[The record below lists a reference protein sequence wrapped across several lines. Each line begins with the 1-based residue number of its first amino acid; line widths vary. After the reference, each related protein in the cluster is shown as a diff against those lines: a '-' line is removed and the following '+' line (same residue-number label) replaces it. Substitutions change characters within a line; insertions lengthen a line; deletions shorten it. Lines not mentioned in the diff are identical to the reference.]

1 MTNSTTT
8 NSTTLPRRP
17 LGRTGR
23 EVGALGLGCMGM
35 SEFYGPGDDDASVA
49 LINEAL
55 DSGVTLLDT
64 ADMYG
69 RGHNERLVGRAIK
82 GRREEVVLATKF
94 AIRREGDSR
103 SVDSSPAYARQAVD
117 ASLRRLGVD
126 VIDLYYVHRL
136 DGVTPVEET
145 VGGLAELVA
154 AGKIRYLGLSEVAP
168 DTLRRAHAV
177 HPITAVQ
184 NELSLWTR
192 DPIQEGLLATTA
204 ELGVS
209 VVAYSP
215 LGRGFLTGAVTDLD
229 SLAPDDYRRTNP
241 RFAGGALDANLAL
254 LERVRAVAAA
264 HQATP
269 AQIALAWVL
278 AQAPDLIPIPGTKRS
293 RYLQENLAAARL
305 ELDAAELAALDAA
318 FNPSRVTGD
327 RYPAGNIVTR

>member
-1 MTNSTTT
+1 MTSTTA
-8 NSTTLPRRP
+8 LPRRP

-23 EVGALGLGCMGM
+23 EVGAIGLGCMGM

-55 DSGVTLLDT
+55 DAGVTLLDT

-69 RGHNERLVGRAIK
+69 QGHNERLVGRAIK
-82 GRREEVVLATKF
+82 GRRDEVTLATKF
-94 AIRREGDSR
+94 AIRRDGDR
-103 SVDSSPAYARQAVD
+103 RWYDSSPGYARQAVD

-126 VIDLYYVHRL
+126 TIDLYYVHRL
-136 DGVTPVEET
+136 DGTTPVEET
-145 VGGLAELVA
+145 IGGLAELVT
-154 AGKIRYLGLSEVAP
+154 AGKIRYLGLSEVGP

-177 HPITAVQ
+177 HPITALQ

-192 DPIQEGLLATTA
+192 DPIREGLLAATA

-209 VVAYSP
+209 LVAYSP
-215 LGRGFLTGAVTDLD
+215 LGRGFLTGQVTDLD
-229 SLAPDDYRRTNP
+229 SLAPDDYRRSNP
-241 RFAGGALDANLAL
+241 RFANGALDANLAL

-264 HQATP
+264 HGATP
-269 AQIALAWVL
+269 AQVALAWVL

-293 RYLQENLAAARL
+293 TYLRENMSAANLALA
-305 ELDAAELAALDAA
+305 DAELAALDAA
-318 FNPSRVTGD
+318 FDPSRVTGD